1 MKRIISIIALVCL
14 CVAAW
19 GQREY
24 RPEDVP
30 NVHLKDARRYVSDP
44 DNIMSPAAR
53 AQADASLKALC
64 DSTSAEIAVVLLPS
78 IGEADIFDFT
88 QRLASDWGVGKSD
101 KDNGLVVL
109 FDMGG
114 RKVRMHPGQGLE
126 GILTDVAC
134 ARIIDEAI
142 IPRMKNGDVD
152 GAVLALAGTLDKVL
166 TDPEAAAEIR
176 STQQNS
182 MRSPLGDDAL
192 WLLLVIPIIAT
203 VLSYAMLLSLLAK
216 LRGKDSFQ
224 KALILHNDSSAATGL
239 VLTLLS
245 LGLGLPAM
253 LIRRSMLHRY
263 RNQPRKCD
271 VCGTQMEKVDEE
283 RDNYFLTPAQDL
295 EERLKTVDYD
305 VWLCPK
311 CGSTE
316 IFPFPER
323 NTDYTKCPHCGTH
336 AMRLLYDR
344 IEKRPTAASKGVG
357 VKVYECMNC
366 HKRVEQRY
374 SIPAQVAAP
383 VIIGGIGGRGGGG
396 GGFSGGSFGGGSFGG
411 GGSTGSW

>member
-53 AQADASLKALC
+53 SQADASLKALC

-134 ARIIDEAI
+134 ARIIDEVI
-142 IPRMKNGDVD
+142 IPRMK
-152 GAVLALAGTLDKVL
+152 
-166 TDPEAAAEIR
+166 
-176 STQQNS
+176 
-182 MRSPLGDDAL
+182 
-192 WLLLVIPIIAT
+192 W
-203 VLSYAMLLSLLAK
+203 
-216 LRGKDSFQ
+216 
-224 KALILHNDSSAATGL
+224 
-239 VLTLLS
+239 
-245 LGLGLPAM
+245 
-253 LIRRSMLHRY
+253 
-263 RNQPRKCD
+263 
-271 VCGTQMEKVDEE
+271 
-283 RDNYFLTPAQDL
+283 
-295 EERLKTVDYD
+295 
-305 VWLCPK
+305 
-311 CGSTE
+311 
-316 IFPFPER
+316 
-323 NTDYTKCPHCGTH
+323 
-336 AMRLLYDR
+336 
-344 IEKRPTAASKGVG
+344 
-357 VKVYECMNC
+357 
-366 HKRVEQRY
+366 
-374 SIPAQVAAP
+374 
-383 VIIGGIGGRGGGG
+383 
-396 GGFSGGSFGGGSFGG
+396 
-411 GGSTGSW
+411 